1 MRKTVLSYG
10 WYVATRLFY
19 LAVIYY
25 VLDHLYERFEKIVVA
40 ILGVLYVS
48 QRTIA
53 VSQGDLFIKVGI
65 ELDNIQEKVKE
76 IAEPGYYRRT
86 AETSEIME
94 MVSTQQTK
102 LAVESVFLG
111 IFSLL
116 CLYELFV
123 AIQL

>member
-25 VLDHLYERFEKIVVA
+25 VFDHLYERFEKIVVA
-40 ILGVLYVS
+40 ILGILYVS

-53 VSQGDLFIKVGI
+53 VSQGDLFTRVGI

-86 AETSEIME
+86 AETSEIMK

-111 IFSLL
+111 IVSLL

-123 AIQL
+123 AI

>member
-25 VLDHLYERFEKIVVA
+25 VFDHLYERFEKIVVA

-53 VSQGDLFIKVGI
+53 VSQGDLFTRVGI

-86 AETSEIME
+86 AETSEIMK

-111 IFSLL
+111 IVSLL

-123 AIQL
+123 AI